1 MTTGCGGVEAT
12 EAAPST
18 TRDSSQVVRLPAR
31 LLCSAV
37 SRAGRIAKFAV
48 QRMPRALRR
57 EVVAAVL
64 EADPSAFVEAVAREV
79 NPAPS
84 VSAIPQDL
92 ETGDRLEF
100 EDLAGLFSSSILN
113 HGAISMPIRQAAYV
127 FGVAR
132 RSGARTAIEIGRW
145 RGGSTILLAAALGPG
160 GKVWSIDL
168 GEKEARSLGSVGG
181 LDAQTKA
188 FCEGHGLDVELLVGD
203 SRTIDVD
210 TGEVDVVLID
220 GEHSYDAARND
231 FERFGRRVRVGGAVL
246 FDDVA
251 DDPILPA
258 LKGEVDRAVDEV
270 VAGGDF
276 VLRQV
281 VNRLAHVERVS

>member
-1 MTTGCGGVEAT
+1 MLETD
-12 EAAPST
+12 P
-18 TRDSSQVVRLPAR
+18 PAF
-31 LLCSAV
+31 L
-37 SRAGRIAKFAV
+37 
-48 QRMPRALRR
+48 
-57 EVVAAVL
+57 
-64 EADPSAFVEAVAREV
+64 EAVAREV
-79 NPAPS
+79 NPGPS

-92 ETGDRLEF
+92 ETSDRLEF

-127 FGVAR
+127 YGVVR

-168 GEKEARSLGSVGG
+168 GEKEARSLGSAGG
-181 LDAQTKA
+181 LDAQTDA
-188 FCEGHGLDVELLVGD
+188 FCKRHGLEVALLVGD
-203 SRTIDVD
+203 SRTIEVD

-220 GEHSYDAARND
+220 GEHSYDAAHND

-251 DDPILPA
+251 DDPIIPA
-258 LKGEVDRAVDEV
+258 LRGEVDRAVDEA
-270 VAGGDF
+270 VADGDF
-276 VLRQV
+276 VLRRV
-281 VNRLAHVERVS
+281 VDRLAHVERIR

>member
-1 MTTGCGGVEAT
+1 MTTGCGRVEAT
-12 EAAPST
+12 ETAPST
-18 TRDSSQVVRLPAR
+18 TRDSSRSLRSA
-31 LLCSAV
+31 AV
-37 SRAGRIAKFAV
+37 SRSGRIAKLAV
-48 QRMPRALRR
+48 HRMPRGLRR
-57 EVVAAVL
+57 ELVAEIL
-64 EADPSAFVEAVAREV
+64 RTDPSAFVEAVAREV

-84 VSAIPQDL
+84 VAAVPQDL
-92 ETGDRLEF
+92 EPGDRLEF

-132 RSGARTAIEIGRW
+132 RTGARTAIEIGRW

-168 GEKEARSLGSVGG
+168 GEKEARSLGSAGD
-181 LDAQTKA
+181 LDTQATA
-188 FCEGHGLDVELLVGD
+188 FCERHGLDVRLLVGD
-203 SRTIDVD
+203 SRTIEVD
-210 TGEVDVVLID
+210 TGEVDLVLID
-220 GEHSYDAARND
+220 GEHSYGAASSD

-251 DDPILPA
+251 DDPIVPA
-258 LKGEVDRAVDEV
+258 LRGEVDRAVEEA

-276 VLRQV
+276 VLRRV
-281 VNRLAHVERVS
+281 VDRLAHLERGR